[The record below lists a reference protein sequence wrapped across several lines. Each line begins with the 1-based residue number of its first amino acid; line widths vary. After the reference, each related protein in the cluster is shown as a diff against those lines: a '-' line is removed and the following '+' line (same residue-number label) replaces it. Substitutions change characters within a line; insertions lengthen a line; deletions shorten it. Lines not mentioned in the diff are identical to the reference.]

1 MESRQGLEVPLLR
14 AMLFMLKSTHEV
26 NIIYQGCSGYGHG
39 HETRRICGV
48 AVLDTNA
55 DSCEFNVTS
64 TGNVAMTADVMTD
77 IVTNGW
83 VFLISCTQHV

>member
-26 NIIYQGCSGYGHG
+26 NIIDQGCSGYGHG

-55 DSCEFNVTS
+55 NRCEFNITS